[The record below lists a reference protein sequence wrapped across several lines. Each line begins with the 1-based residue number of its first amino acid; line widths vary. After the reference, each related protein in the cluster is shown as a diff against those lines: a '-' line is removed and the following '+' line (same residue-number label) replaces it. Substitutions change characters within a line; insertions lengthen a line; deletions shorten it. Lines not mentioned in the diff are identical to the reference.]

1 LKSGFGLFSPAPR
14 PDYSACSGCSLCL
27 LVCPVWRKTH
37 DLTLTPH
44 ARAKALQHGARSTD
58 IAASV
63 ESCTLCGACE
73 PACPEEIDLVG
84 MMIALRRQL
93 PRSPALQAVHDRMDG
108 AAARPLAQPASN
120 RSFLPDAA
128 LNKRRE
134 TLARVAALLGSA
146 VAADDGADIALALET
161 GAAVP
166 APRLER
172 FLAPLRAMKT
182 IVVADGLLLRH
193 LRGWL
198 PRTKIAGLGAT
209 LSRLPAV
216 QRGLRTTDLYV
227 IEPRAY
233 HADHARLVRHYDRLR
248 VETGCAMNLDLQR
261 IAIPVTARNLQQ
273 RLGLEPPDDSAQ
285 ARWILHRR
293 KIQRIVVESVEDITA
308 FEQVCDWPV
317 VHLADLA
324 DDGKMIAGVE
334 S

>member
-1 LKSGFGLFSPAPR
+1 MLGFTRYPPAVR
-14 PDYSACSGCSLCL
+14 PDHSACSGCSLCL

-44 ARAKALQHGARSTD
+44 GRARALQHGAGVED

-84 MMIALRRQL
+84 MMVDLRRQL
-93 PRSPALQAVHDRMDG
+93 PRSPALQALHGRMDG
-108 AAARPLAQPASN
+108 AAARPLAPPAS
-120 RSFLPDAA
+120 RSAFLSDAA
-128 LNKRRE
+128 LNNRRE
-134 TLARVAALLGSA
+134 NLARVTALLA
-146 VAADDGADIALALET
+146 IPIAEDDGADIALALET

-172 FLAPLRAMKT
+172 FLAPLRGIKT
-182 IVVADGLLLRH
+182 IVVADGLLLRY

-198 PRTKIAGLGAT
+198 PRTKIAGLGAA
-209 LSRLPAV
+209 LSHLPAV
-216 QRGLRTTDLYV
+216 RRGLRPTDLYV
-227 IEPRAY
+227 IESRAY
-233 HADHARLVRHYDRLR
+233 HAHHAGLVRHYDRLR
-248 VETGCAMNLDLQR
+248 AESGCIMNLDLQR
-261 IAIPVTARNLQQ
+261 IAIPATARNLRQ
-273 RLGLEPPDDSAQ
+273 RLGLETPDDSAQ

-308 FEQVCDWPV
+308 FEKVCDWPV
-317 VHLADLA
+317 VHVADLV
-324 DDGKMIAGVE
+324 DDAKMIAGVE